1 MEKEEQNNK
10 PKSPALT
17 PPALP
22 WKTRFAISIAST
34 VTDASRRS
42 NGTVNRR
49 FLKFLELT
57 APPNPNPINGVKT
70 SDINVDP
77 SRNLWFRIF
86 VPTDHSSEILPVI
99 AFFHGGG
106 FVYLSPDTKSYDA
119 VCRRFARKV
128 PAIVV
133 SVNYRLAPEHK
144 YPAQYDDC
152 FDVVKFLDE
161 DSDRRKFLPENA
173 DLSSCFLAG
182 DSAGANI
189 AHHVAKRACESNF
202 AKLKVPS

>member
-1 MEKEEQNNK
+1 M
-10 PKSPALT
+10 
-17 PPALP
+17 
-22 WKTRFAISIAST
+22 
-34 VTDASRRS
+34 
-42 NGTVNRR
+42 
-49 FLKFLELT
+49 
-57 APPNPNPINGVKT
+57 
-70 SDINVDP
+70 
-77 SRNLWFRIF
+77 
-86 VPTDHSSEILPVI
+86 
-99 AFFHGGG
+99 
-106 FVYLSPDTKSYDA
+106 
-119 VCRRFARKV
+119 